1 MFEYPI
7 FKHADFVQFISDLH
21 QHIEAAIEPADHLL
35 ERVLPGV
42 GSRLNNIHSE
52 VTANFS
58 RLHGSVDLLSSRVAT
73 ADHLQ
78 AIVNHIGTLDVAA
91 ASEQQQQQQQQ
102 EQQQQQQ
109 KQKLFTAEAF
119 TYAPYMHHSSIKSIC
134 DEWYGRNEFCNESN
148 SLCFP
153 GGIHELEKQ
162 YNTLWR
168 RYFDGKT
175 AKLFSRLKL
184 IVAATEKRGS
194 DEASNH
200 TINYVINNLDADLS
214 AKKISSVTKIEQ
226 YLRNN

>member
-1 MFEYPI
+1 M
-7 FKHADFVQFISDLH
+7 
-21 QHIEAAIEPADHLL
+21 
-35 ERVLPGV
+35 
-42 GSRLNNIHSE
+42 
-52 VTANFS
+52 
-58 RLHGSVDLLSSRVAT
+58 DLLSSRVAT

-102 EQQQQQQ
+102 QQKQQQQQQQ